1 MTTIKFAQDNIFEKG
16 IGKYDLCV
24 FYGHHN
30 MAFGLGYSLIKE
42 KYKEFKITENPFET
56 MPSKPIIYAD
66 KKAFV
71 CVPHDFMSNENL
83 RIDLTYWL
91 KYATDNNL
99 KTIAITGVRDI
110 AKKEIIDNHFG
121 DFFVILHEGEDF
133 RFDLSKSEQEIRLKP
148 EFWIDRIH
156 KILKESSTK
165 KDTLTAILC
174 RLQEM

>member
-1 MTTIKFAQDNIFEKG
+1 MVAIDPKI
-16 IGKYDLCV
+16 IP
-24 FYGHHN
+24 
-30 MAFGLGYSLIKE
+30 FGSLI
-42 KYKEFKITENPFET
+42 YSPENERFYLACNIGGAV
-56 MPSKPIIYAD
+56 SSRVAAKKLAD
-66 KKAFV
+66 KKDLSDKFREALV
-71 CVPHDFMSNENL
+71 LDF
-83 RIDLTYWL
+83 Y
-91 KYATDNNL
+91 
-99 KTIAITGVRDI
+99 